1 MRSNDSV
8 FSTLPEAA
16 TLRGP
21 RAVSAAAPAASDASR
36 VDEQVLPFTV
46 GVVQSEAQ
54 LAAVQALR
62 ACAYEHHLPG
72 MGDTFGG
79 ADAMDRRAGSVVF
92 YVRDK
97 KTGELVG
104 SARLQTNRYTPLQI
118 EQSTELPPSRQGQLL
133 AEITRLVVR
142 PGYAGPVRLSLVN
155 LYLHGFT
162 NPRIEEYDTLTS
174 DEKWNEVAD
183 VILANHPVA

>member
-1 MRSNDSV
+1 MNVSLSQASGPARLAPDPLRMQQLDHGVRSNDSV

-104 SARLQTNRYTPLQI
+104 SAR
-118 EQSTELPPSRQGQLL
+118 
-133 AEITRLVVR
+133 
-142 PGYAGPVRLSLVN
+142 
-155 LYLHGFT
+155 
-162 NPRIEEYDTLTS
+162 
-174 DEKWNEVAD
+174 
-183 VILANHPVA
+183 